1 MTVETKRRHCPIC
14 DAEVEMPAD
23 TVEGMAAA
31 PKLISEAVRA
41 ASGGA
46 GDGWSPAEIAAH
58 LADIEVALGWR
69 IRQILSEDEPE
80 LQPFDQNDWAA
91 ALRYGERDV
100 EVALNAFAAQRAA
113 NVEIL
118 ARLSEEGWERRFRH
132 PEFGPASLRTLV
144 RHISDHDLAHL
155 TQIRGQKT
163 V

>member
-1 MTVETKRRHCPIC
+1 MTVETTRRHCPIC
-14 DAEVEMPAD
+14 ESEVEMPVD

-31 PKLISEAVRA
+31 PKLIAEAVRA

-46 GDGWSPAEIAAH
+46 GEGWSASEIAAH

-69 IRQILSEDEPE
+69 LRQVLSADEPE

-100 EVALNAFAAQRAA
+100 EVALNAYAALRAA
-113 NVEIL
+113 TVEII

-132 PEFGPASLRTLV
+132 PELGSASLRTLV
-144 RHISDHDLAHL
+144 QHISDHDLAHL
-155 TQIRGQKT
+155 TQIQD
-163 V
+163 

>member
-1 MTVETKRRHCPIC
+1 MTVETTRRHCPIC
-14 DAEVEMPAD
+14 ESEVEMPVD

-31 PKLISEAVRA
+31 PRLIAEAVRA
-41 ASGGA
+41 APGGA
-46 GDGWSPAEIAAH
+46 GEGWSASEIAAH

-69 IRQILSEDEPE
+69 LRQVLSVDEPE

-100 EVALNAFAAQRAA
+100 EVALKAYAAQRAA

-118 ARLSEEGWERRFRH
+118 ARLSEDGWERRFKH
-132 PEFGPASLRTLV
+132 PEFGLASLRPLV

-155 TQIRGQKT
+155 TQIQD
-163 V
+163 

>member
-1 MTVETKRRHCPIC
+1 MTVEMTRRHCPIC
-14 DAEVEMPAD
+14 EAEVEMPAD

-31 PKLISEAVRA
+31 PALIAEAVRA

-46 GDGWSPAEIAAH
+46 GEGWSPSEIAAH

-69 IRQILSEDEPE
+69 IRQILSGDEPE
-80 LQPFDQNDWAA
+80 LQPFNQDDWAA

-100 EVALNAFAAQRAA
+100 DTSLNAFAAQRAA

-118 ARLSEEGWERRFRH
+118 VRLPDEGWQRRFKH
-132 PEFGPASLRTLV
+132 AEFGPASLRTLV

-155 TQIRGQKT
+155 TQIRG
-163 V
+163 

>member
-1 MTVETKRRHCPIC
+1 MTMGTTRRHCPIC
-14 DAEVEMPAD
+14 EAEVEMPAD

-31 PKLISEAVRA
+31 PKLPSLAVRA

-46 GDGWSPAEIAAH
+46 DAGWSPSEIAAH

-69 IRQILSEDEPE
+69 MRQILAEDEPA
-80 LQPFDQNDWAA
+80 LQPFDQDDWAV

-100 EVALNAFAAQRAA
+100 EVALNAYAAQRAA

-118 ARLSEEGWERRFRH
+118 ARLSEEGWQRRFKH

-155 TQIRGQKT
+155 TQIRG
-163 V
+163 

>member
-1 MTVETKRRHCPIC
+1 METTSRHCPIC
-14 DAEVEMPAD
+14 QSEVEMPVD

-31 PKLISEAVRA
+31 PKLIEEAVRA
-41 ASGGA
+41 ARGGV
-46 GDGWSPAEIAAH
+46 GEGWSASEIAAH

-69 IRQILSEDEPE
+69 IRQVLSEDDPE

-91 ALRYGERDV
+91 ALRYGERDMK
-100 EVALNAFAAQRAA
+100 VALNAYAAQRAA

-118 ARLSEEGWERRFRH
+118 AGLSEEGWERRFKH

-155 TQIRGQKT
+155 AQLGGQKN

>member
-1 MTVETKRRHCPIC
+1 MTVETTRRHCPIC
-14 DAEVEMPAD
+14 ESEVEMPAD

-31 PKLISEAVRA
+31 PKLIAEAVRA
-41 ASGGA
+41 TLGGA
-46 GDGWSPAEIAAH
+46 GEGWSASEIAAH

-69 IRQILSEDEPE
+69 IRQVLSEDEPA
-80 LQPFDQNDWAA
+80 LQPFDQDDWAV

-100 EVALNAFAAQRAA
+100 EVALNAYAAQRAA

-118 ARLSEEGWERRFRH
+118 AGLSEEGWERRFKH

-155 TQIRGQKT
+155 TQIRG
-163 V
+163 

>member
-1 MTVETKRRHCPIC
+1 METTRRHCPIC
-14 DAEVEMPAD
+14 ESEVEMPVD

-31 PKLISEAVRA
+31 PKLIAEAVRA
-41 ASGGA
+41 APGGA
-46 GDGWSPAEIAAH
+46 GEGWSASEIAAH

-69 IRQILSEDEPE
+69 IRQVLSVDEPA
-80 LQPFDQNDWAA
+80 LQPFNQDDWAA

-100 EVALNAFAAQRAA
+100 EVALNAYAAQRAA

-118 ARLSEEGWERRFRH
+118 AGLSEEGWERRFKH

-155 TQIRGQKT
+155 AQIRG
-163 V
+163 

>member
-1 MTVETKRRHCPIC
+1 MTVETTRRHCPIC
-14 DAEVEMPAD
+14 EAEVEMPAD

-31 PKLISEAVRA
+31 PKLIAEAVRA
-41 ASGGA
+41 ASVGT
-46 GDGWSPAEIAAH
+46 GDGWSASEIAAH

-69 IRQILSEDEPE
+69 MRQILSEDEPE
-80 LQPFDQNDWAA
+80 LQPFDQDHWAV

-100 EVALNAFAAQRAA
+100 DTSLNAFAAQRAA

-118 ARLSEEGWERRFRH
+118 ARLPDEGWQRRFKH

-155 TQIRGQKT
+155 MQIGR
-163 V
+163 

>member
-1 MTVETKRRHCPIC
+1 MTVETTRRHCPIC
-14 DAEVEMPAD
+14 ETEVEMPAD

-31 PKLISEAVRA
+31 PKLIAEAVRVG
-41 ASGGA
+41 SGGA
-46 GDGWSPAEIAAH
+46 GEGWSASEIAAH

-69 IRQILSEDEPE
+69 MRQILSEDEPE

-100 EVALNAFAAQRAA
+100 DVALNAFAAQRAA

-155 TQIRGQKT
+155 AQIRG
-163 V
+163 

>member
-1 MTVETKRRHCPIC
+1 MTMETTRRHCPIC
-14 DAEVEMPAD
+14 ESEVEMPVD

-31 PKLISEAVRA
+31 PKLIVEAVRA
-41 ASGGA
+41 APGGA
-46 GDGWSPAEIAAH
+46 GEGWSASEIAAH

-69 IRQILSEDEPE
+69 IRQVLSVDEPA
-80 LQPFDQNDWAA
+80 LQPFNQDDWAA

-100 EVALNAFAAQRAA
+100 EVALNAYAAQRAA

-118 ARLSEEGWERRFRH
+118 AGLSEEGWERRFKH

-155 TQIRGQKT
+155 AQIRG
-163 V
+163 

>member
-1 MTVETKRRHCPIC
+1 MAVETTRRQCLIC
-14 DAEVEMPAD
+14 ESEVEMPAD

-31 PKLISEAVRA
+31 PKLIAEAVRA

-46 GDGWSPAEIAAH
+46 GEGWSAPEIAAH
-58 LADIEVALGWR
+58 LADIEVGLGWR
-69 IRQILSEDEPE
+69 MRQILSEDEPE
-80 LQPFDQNDWAA
+80 LQPFDQNDWAL

-100 EVALNAFAAQRAA
+100 DTSLNAYAAQRAA

-118 ARLSEEGWERRFRH
+118 AGLSEEGWERRFRH

-155 TQIRGQKT
+155 AQIQG
-163 V
+163 

>member
-1 MTVETKRRHCPIC
+1 MTVETTRRHCPIC
-14 DAEVEMPAD
+14 ESEVEMPVD

-31 PKLISEAVRA
+31 PKLIAEAVRA

-46 GDGWSPAEIAAH
+46 GDGWSASEIAAH

-69 IRQILSEDEPE
+69 LRQVLSADEPE

-100 EVALNAFAAQRAA
+100 EVALKADAALRAA

-118 ARLSEEGWERRFRH
+118 AGLSEEGWERRFRH

-155 TQIRGQKT
+155 AQIRG
-163 V
+163 

>member
-1 MTVETKRRHCPIC
+1 METTRRQCPIC
-14 DAEVEMPAD
+14 ESEAEMPVD

-31 PKLISEAVRA
+31 PKLIAEAVRA
-41 ASGGA
+41 APGGA
-46 GDGWSPAEIAAH
+46 GEGWSASEIAAH
-58 LADIEVALGWR
+58 LADIEVVLGWR
-69 IRQILSEDEPE
+69 IRQVLSEDEPA

-100 EVALNAFAAQRAA
+100 EVALNAYAAQRAA

-118 ARLSEEGWERRFRH
+118 ASLSEEGWERRFKH

-155 TQIRGQKT
+155 AQIRG
-163 V
+163 

>member
-1 MTVETKRRHCPIC
+1 MTMGTTRRHCPIC
-14 DAEVEMPAD
+14 EAEVEMPTD

-31 PKLISEAVRA
+31 PGLISEAVRA

-46 GDGWSPAEIAAH
+46 DAGWSPSEIAAH

-69 IRQILSEDEPE
+69 LRQVLSADEPE

-100 EVALNAFAAQRAA
+100 EVALKAYSAQRAA

-118 ARLSEEGWERRFRH
+118 ARLSEDGWERRFKH
-132 PEFGPASLRTLV
+132 PEFGLASLRTLV
-144 RHISDHDLAHL
+144 RHISDHDVAHL
-155 TQIRGQKT
+155 AQIQD
-163 V
+163 

>member
-14 DAEVEMPAD
+14 DAEVEMPVD
-23 TVEGMAAA
+23 TLAGMAAA
-31 PKLISEAVRA
+31 PQLIAAAVWA

-46 GDGWSPAEIAAH
+46 GEGWSASEIAAH

-69 IRQILSEDEPE
+69 IRQILSEDEPA
-80 LQPFDQNDWAA
+80 LQPFNQDDWAA
-91 ALRYGERDV
+91 TLRYGERDM
-100 EVALNAFAAQRAA
+100 EVALNAYAAQRAA

-118 ARLSEEGWERRFRH
+118 ARLSEEGWERRFKH

-155 TQIRGQKT
+155 TQIRR
-163 V
+163 

>member
-1 MTVETKRRHCPIC
+1 MTVETTRRHCPIC
-14 DAEVEMPAD
+14 ESEVEMPVD

-31 PKLISEAVRA
+31 PKLIAEAVRA

-46 GDGWSPAEIAAH
+46 GDGWSASEIAAH

-69 IRQILSEDEPE
+69 LRQVLSADEPE

-100 EVALNAFAAQRAA
+100 EVALKAYAAQRAA

-118 ARLSEEGWERRFRH
+118 AGLSEEGWERRFRH

-155 TQIRGQKT
+155 TQIQD
-163 V
+163 